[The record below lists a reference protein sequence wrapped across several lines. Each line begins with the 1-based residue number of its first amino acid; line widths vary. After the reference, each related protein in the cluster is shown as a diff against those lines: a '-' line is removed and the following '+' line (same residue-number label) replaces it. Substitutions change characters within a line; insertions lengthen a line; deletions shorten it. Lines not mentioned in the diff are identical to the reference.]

1 MVELTAR
8 AGRERYIE
16 VWHGTRRLCRYNLR
30 PFMSDLQGPRP
41 YFHPVSTLQ
50 GGVVTQEKHFDHEW
64 HNGLSLACPWVSGYN
79 FWGGP
84 TYVRDIGYQRLDNL
98 GYQEHQTL
106 TPCPAAPGN
115 LKWRQELSW
124 HIPDRSDVEFLREV
138 RHLAVGGVN
147 ETAGTWHIDFDFAL
161 INPGYKDLTFG
172 SPTTEGRPD
181 AGYGGVFWRGP
192 LDILHGTILT
202 GDGQSGSDLMG
213 VSAPWLAYT
222 GVSRSTGLE
231 MTVALLDHPRN
242 VRFPLKWFVRTT
254 PFPVASY
261 SFSYDEYLTVS
272 PQETL
277 RRKQRIVICDGLR
290 SHTELNQMY
299 TTWTGSD

>member
-8 AGRERYIE
+8 AGDSRYME
-16 VWHGTRRLCRYNLR
+16 VWHGANRLCRYNLR

-64 HNGLSLACPWVSGYN
+64 HNGLSLACPWVSGFN

-84 TYVRDIGYQRLDNL
+84 TYVRGQGYQQLDNL
-98 GYQEHQTL
+98 GQQQHQTW
-106 TPCPAAPGN
+106 TPCSATPGN
-115 LKWRQELSW
+115 LKWRQELCW
-124 HIPDRSDVEFLREV
+124 RIPGQPEMEFLREV
-138 RHLAVGGVN
+138 RDLGIGGVD
-147 ETAGTWHIDFDFAL
+147 EGAGTWHIDFDFTL
-161 INPGYKDLTFG
+161 TNPGSGELVFG

-213 VSAPWLAYT
+213 VSAPWLAYA
-222 GVSRSTGLE
+222 GVSRATGFG
-231 MTVALLDHPRN
+231 MTVALLDHPQN

-261 SFSYDEYLTVS
+261 SFSYDEYLIVS
-272 PQETL
+272 PQESL
-277 RRKQRIVICDGLR
+277 HRKQRVVICDGLR
-290 SHTELNQMY
+290 SHVEIERLYMD
-299 TTWTGSD
+299 WSDSV